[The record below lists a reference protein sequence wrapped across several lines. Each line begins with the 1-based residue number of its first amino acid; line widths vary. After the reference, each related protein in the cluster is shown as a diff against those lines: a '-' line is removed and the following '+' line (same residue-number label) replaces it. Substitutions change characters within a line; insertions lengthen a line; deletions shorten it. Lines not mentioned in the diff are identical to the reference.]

1 MPYKSLIQQER
12 IMNQLV
18 FVTGG
23 TGFIGSHVVA
33 QLLDKGYRVRAAARS
48 AAKLQRIFPDAS
60 NLEAVEVPTLTS
72 DYTKYLKG
80 VDVVIHMAAELF
92 SKGSPSD
99 QIFEARLD
107 FQLFDFSGIKKII
120 ITGTFASLFDSQL
133 QTAFGQELVTERFFH
148 PVTLETLDRDQTPM
162 SIYQQS
168 KTLADKKVWELAK
181 EYPDVDFTIL
191 LPPAVFGPL
200 VPNFPVT
207 DSPTSIGTNY
217 NLCKILTTGTEAYPS
232 YPLGHL
238 ADVRDV
244 AWAHVAALSALS
256 VPGRDKRFIIM
267 NTTFNWKDV
276 ADLIRRERPEL
287 ANRLPTQDIVPPRL
301 TDAPLD
307 TSFAAEV
314 LGLKNYIPWEETV
327 LATVDVHVAWE
338 KQNGL

>member
-1 MPYKSLIQQER
+1 IQ
-12 IMNQLV
+12 
-18 FVTGG
+18 VTGG

-60 NLEAVEVPTLTS
+60 HLEAVEIPTLTS

-92 SKGSPSD
+92 SKVIRFLWTRINISLQAAYDGTLHIVRQSID
-99 QIFEARLD
+99 A
-107 FQLFDFSGIKKII
+107 GIKKII

-148 PVTLETLDRDQTPM
+148 PVTLETLDRNQAPM
-162 SIYQQS
+162 TIYQQS

-244 AWAHVAALSALS
+244 AWAHVAALSTLS

-267 NTTFNWKDV
+267 NTTFKWKDV

-287 ANRLPTQDIVPPRL
+287 AHRLPTQDIVPPRL

-314 LGLKNYIPWEETV
+314 LGLKDYIPWEDTV
-327 LATVDVHVAWE
+327 LAAVDVHVAWE